1 MTTKIMN
8 MKMKKTFLMLTLIAL
23 MGTGTAMARDIRVV
37 EISTGSDMRGHDY
50 ENSITSVLKTLS
62 GVSKVVADVTN
73 LVLTITYD
81 ADVVCVDDIV
91 GHINKQEPRFKAKQK
106 SQPKTKKWV
115 KAEKKRDKAEKK
127 VEKER
132 DKADQRDKERE
143 RGGKR

>member
-1 MTTKIMN
+1 M
-8 MKMKKTFLMLTLIAL
+8 MLLLLAT
-23 MGTGTAMARDIRVV
+23 MSVGTATARDIRVV
-37 EISTGSDMRGHDY
+37 EISTGSDMIGHDY

-81 ADVVCVDDIV
+81 ADIVCVDDIV
-91 GHINKQEPRFKAKQK
+91 GHINKKEPRFKAKQK

-127 VEKER
+127 VDEER
-132 DKADQRDKERE
+132 NKANERDKERE
-143 RGGKR
+143 RSGKR